1 LSKKSRNYFVTNP
14 LAKGTKKEKV
24 GKNPSLNYDET
35 MDTKNTSNDSHT
47 GIPKAV
53 ENAVLRL
60 LRPLARLLLSFQ
72 ITFPVFQQWLK
83 KAYVE
88 IAEKE
93 FPLEG
98 KPQTDTR
105 ISLLTGIHRK
115 DIKRLR
121 HEDDAVHDSPENI
134 SIGVQLAA
142 HWMGQSE
149 FLDQDKAPLAL
160 PFKAQADQPSFER
173 LVEQV
178 CKKDIRARVV
188 LDEWLRL
195 GVVSIAQDEEKHE
208 LITIAP
214 GAFVPSHSVDEKA
227 FFLGMNV
234 ADHLATA
241 THNVLNS
248 DKADQTQ
255 EAKFER
261 CLYYDGLSADSI
273 KELKQLANDQGMAML
288 HALNERALHLKQQDD
303 QINAELQT
311 QRINIGLYVFD
322 EPDHAG
328 TTCNKGST

>member
-1 LSKKSRNYFVTNP
+1 MNSNNSH
-14 LAKGTKKEKV
+14 
-24 GKNPSLNYDET
+24 
-35 MDTKNTSNDSHT
+35 NDSQT

-53 ENAVLRL
+53 ATAVQRL
-60 LRPLARLLLSFQ
+60 LRPLVRLLLSFQ

-83 KAYVE
+83 KAYVD
-88 IAEKE
+88 IADQE
-93 FPLEG
+93 FPLND

-121 HEDDAVHDSPENI
+121 HEDYAPQDSPENI

-142 HWMGQSE
+142 HWMGQTE
-149 FLDQDKAPLAL
+149 FLDQDKQPLPL
-160 PFKAQADQPSFER
+160 PFKANADDPSFER

-195 GVVSIAQDEEKHE
+195 GVVSIESTSDIKNE
-208 LITIAP
+208 LITLAP
-214 GAFVPSHSVDEKA
+214 GAFVPSHSMDEKA

-241 THNVLNS
+241 THNVLS
-248 DKADQTQ
+248 SGKKDQLI

-261 CLYYDGLSADSI
+261 CLYYDGLSETSI
-273 KELKQLANDQGMAML
+273 AELKQLAHDQGMAL
-288 HALNERALHLKQQDD
+288 LQSLNERALQLKQQDQGFNQP
-303 QINAELQT
+303 QINN

-322 EPDHAG
+322 EVDKTVEAYHD
-328 TTCNKGST
+328 

>member
-1 LSKKSRNYFVTNP
+1 M
-14 LAKGTKKEKV
+14 
-24 GKNPSLNYDET
+24 NYDKR
-35 MDTKNTSNDSHT
+35 MNSNNSHNNSQT

-53 ENAVLRL
+53 ATAVQRL
-60 LRPLARLLLSFQ
+60 LRPLVRLLLSFQ

-88 IAEKE
+88 IADQE
-93 FPLEG
+93 FPLND

-121 HEDDAVHDSPENI
+121 HEDEAPQDSPENI

-142 HWMGQSE
+142 HWMGQAE
-149 FLDQDKAPLAL
+149 FLDHDKQPLSL
-160 PFKAQADQPSFER
+160 PFKADANGPSFER

-195 GVVSIAQDEEKHE
+195 GVVTLEDTADSKNE
-208 LITIAP
+208 LITLAP
-214 GAFVPSHSVDEKA
+214 GAFVPSHSMDEKA

-241 THNVLNS
+241 THNVLSSSNKDHLS
-248 DKADQTQ
+248 
-255 EAKFER
+255 EGKFER
-261 CLYYDGLSADSI
+261 CLYYDGLSEASI
-273 KELKQLANDQGMAML
+273 AELKQLANDQGMAL
-288 HALNERALHLKQQDD
+288 LQSLNERALQLKKQDQSLNQPQVND
-303 QINAELQT
+303 

-322 EPDHAG
+322 EADKTIEAPHD
-328 TTCNKGST
+328 

>member
-1 LSKKSRNYFVTNP
+1 MS
-14 LAKGTKKEKV
+14 
-24 GKNPSLNYDET
+24 
-35 MDTKNTSNDSHT
+35 MDTQNTSNDSHT

-83 KAYVE
+83 QAYVE
-88 IAEKE
+88 IADND

-121 HEDDAVHDSPENI
+121 HEGGAVDNSPENI

-142 HWMGQSE
+142 HWTGQSE
-149 FLDQDKAPLAL
+149 FLDQNKSPLAL
-160 PFKAQADQPSFER
+160 PFKAQEDFPSFER

-195 GVVSIAQDEEKHE
+195 GVVSIIQDGDKNE
-208 LITIAP
+208 LISLAP
-214 GAFVPSHSVDEKA
+214 GAFVPSHSMDEKA

-248 DKADQTQ
+248 SKENNTEA
-255 EAKFER
+255 AKFER
-261 CLYYDGLSADSI
+261 CLYYDGLSASSI
-273 KELKQLANDQGMAML
+273 TELKQLANDQGMALL
-288 HALNERALHLKQQDD
+288 HSLNERALQLKQQDE

-311 QRINIGLYVFD
+311 QRINVGLYVFD
-322 EPDHAG
+322 EPDDAG
-328 TTCNKGST
+328 ETCNKGSK

>member
-1 LSKKSRNYFVTNP
+1 
-14 LAKGTKKEKV
+14 
-24 GKNPSLNYDET
+24 
-35 MDTKNTSNDSHT
+35 MDTQNTPNNSHT

-83 KAYVE
+83 QAYVE
-88 IAEKE
+88 IADND
-93 FPLEG
+93 FPLTG

-121 HEDDAVHDSPENI
+121 HEDGAVQDNPENI

-142 HWMGQSE
+142 HWTGQAE
-149 FLDQDKAPLAL
+149 FLDQHKSPLAL

-195 GVVSIAQDEEKHE
+195 GVVSIAQDDDKNE
-208 LITIAP
+208 LITLAP
-214 GAFVPSHSVDEKA
+214 GAFVPSHSMDEKA

-234 ADHLATA
+234 ADHLAAA

-248 DKADQTQ
+248 GKENDAK

-261 CLYYDGLSADSI
+261 CLYYDGLTSDSI
-273 KELKQLANDQGMAML
+273 AELKQLANDHGMALL
-288 HALNERALHLKQQDD
+288 HTLNERALQLKQQD
-303 QINAELQT
+303 ELIKTKTPAQDIQT
-311 QRINIGLYVFD
+311 QRINVGLYVFD
-322 EPDHAG
+322 EPDQLNSKELQHD
-328 TTCNKGST
+328 

>member
-1 LSKKSRNYFVTNP
+1 
-14 LAKGTKKEKV
+14 
-24 GKNPSLNYDET
+24 
-35 MDTKNTSNDSHT
+35 MDTQKTPSHQPT
-47 GIPKAV
+47 GIPKAI
-53 ENAVLRL
+53 ETAIHRL
-60 LRPLARLLLSFQ
+60 LRPLVRLLLSFQ

-83 KAYVE
+83 AAYVE
-88 IAEKE
+88 IADKE
-93 FPLEG
+93 FPLAG

-115 DIKRLR
+115 DMKRLR
-121 HEDDAVHDSPENI
+121 HEETTDQGSPENI

-142 HWMGQSE
+142 HWMGQDE
-149 FLDQDKAPLAL
+149 FLDSNKQPLAL
-160 PFKAQADQPSFER
+160 PFKSQSLGPSFEI

-195 GVVSIAQDEEKHE
+195 GVVTIESQNEGANEANVE
-208 LITIAP
+208 LIQLTP
-214 GAFVPSHSVDEKA
+214 GAFVPSHSMDEKA

-248 DKADQTQ
+248 GQDTKTV

-261 CLYYDGLSADSI
+261 CLYYDGLSDSSI
-273 KELKQLANDQGMAML
+273 AELKQLANDQGMAL
-288 HALNERALHLKQQDD
+288 LQSLNQRALQLKQQDQNPQQD
-303 QINAELQT
+303 KLNTPIINTPIIKT

-322 EPDHAG
+322 EPDDSD
-328 TTCNKGST
+328 NKEPCHD

>member
-1 LSKKSRNYFVTNP
+1 
-14 LAKGTKKEKV
+14 
-24 GKNPSLNYDET
+24 LNYDKR
-35 MDTKNTSNDSHT
+35 MNLNNSHNDSQT

-53 ENAVLRL
+53 ATAVQRL
-60 LRPLARLLLSFQ
+60 LRPLVRLLLSFQ

-83 KAYVE
+83 KAYVD
-88 IAEKE
+88 IADQE
-93 FPLEG
+93 FPLDD

-121 HEDDAVHDSPENI
+121 HEDDAPQDSPENI

-142 HWMGQSE
+142 HWMGQAE
-149 FLDQDKAPLAL
+149 FLDQDKQPLPL
-160 PFKAQADQPSFER
+160 PFKANADGPSFEH

-195 GVVSIAQDEEKHE
+195 GVVTIESRSDIKNE
-208 LITIAP
+208 LITLAP
-214 GAFVPSHSVDEKA
+214 GAFVPSHSMDEKA

-234 ADHLATA
+234 ADHLAAA
-241 THNVLNS
+241 THNVLS
-248 DKADQTQ
+248 SGKKDQLI

-261 CLYYDGLSADSI
+261 CLYYDGLSETSI
-273 KELKQLANDQGMAML
+273 TELKQLAHDQGMAL
-288 HALNERALHLKQQDD
+288 LQSLNERALQLKQQDQGFNQP
-303 QINAELQT
+303 QINN

-322 EPDHAG
+322 EVDKTVEAYHD
-328 TTCNKGST
+328 